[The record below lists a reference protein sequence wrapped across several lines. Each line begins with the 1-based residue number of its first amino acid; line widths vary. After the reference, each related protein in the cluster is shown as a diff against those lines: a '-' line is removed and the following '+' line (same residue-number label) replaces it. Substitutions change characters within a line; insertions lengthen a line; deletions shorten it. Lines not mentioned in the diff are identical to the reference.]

1 MGKAGQ
7 TQNWPYGNAP
17 AMRTHSVSVNSV
29 CPAFFKDFH
38 TESRI
43 PSGGIGVFHYRSL
56 IGVKVSHLYQE
67 LFRHRRDLPQ
77 S

>member
-29 CPAFFKDFH
+29 CPAFFKHFH

-43 PSGGIGVFHYRSL
+43 PSGDIGVLHYRS
-56 IGVKVSHLYQE
+56 
-67 LFRHRRDLPQ
+67 
-77 S
+77 